1 MRYLKAKNISKWS
14 INDQTLIAYPSQFD
28 PAGRGNRVVM
38 NATGGLMLP
47 KGTTDQRPLL
57 SGVRQPTDANGTI
70 RYNTTTRTLE
80 AYIDDVWE
88 VVKAPGS
95 LAITKQT
102 LGPGDGDSSIF
113 GPLNTVPPGT
123 SYLASDFNIIVLV
136 ENVFQISPTNFSVVQ
151 NPVAPEYTGDGS
163 EITVDNIVA
172 TEEYFI
178 TEVGNTDFTEIG
190 ASNNNVGT
198 VFTATGPGTG
208 TGTVRKTGYYLIFT
222 SAVPASGNGGDP
234 VFITVFYGYSD

>member
-14 INDQTLIAYPSQFD
+14 INDQTLISYPSQFD
-28 PAGRGNRVVM
+28 PAGKGNRVVM

-47 KGTTDQRPLL
+47 KGTTEQRPLI

-88 VVKAPGS
+88 VVKASGA

-102 LGPGDGDSSIF
+102 LGPGDGNSSIF
-113 GPLNTVPPGT
+113 GPLNTVPLNT
-123 SYLASDFNIIVLV
+123 SYQASDFNIIVLV
-136 ENVFQISPTNFSVVQ
+136 ENVFQISPTNYTVVQ
-151 NPVAPEYTGDGS
+151 NPFAPNYTGDGS
-163 EITVDNIVA
+163 EIDVNNIVEG
-172 TEEYFI
+172 EEYFI
-178 TEVGNTDFTEIG
+178 LTAGDTDFTTIG
-190 ASNNNVGT
+190 APNNDVGT
-198 VFTATGPGTG
+198 VFVATGPGIG
-208 TGTVRKTGYYLIFT
+208 TGVVRKAGYYLRFT